1 MAQAELNVRPG
12 EVLAGKYAVER
23 VLGQGGMGAV
33 LAVRHVM
40 LDERRALK
48 LMLPSAMGGHQAVE
62 RFVREARAAARLK
75 SDHVTRVHD
84 VGLLPTGQ
92 PYIEMELLEG
102 QDLSTILATP
112 RSSARSRGRR
122 VDAPGLRGAARGSR
136 VGGGAPRSEAREPL
150 PHASPQRRRVHQ
162 GARFRG
168 REDPG
173 RAGHEPDDDGH
184 RARLAP
190 LHVAGAD
197 VRREPRRAP
206 QRYLVARRH
215 HVPAAHAEGAV
226 QRRVGHRGRA
236 RRRQHADALGRRAA
250 RRSPPRARS
259 CRDALPPEAHRR
271 AVRQRRGARRRP
283 SGRARWRP
291 RCRCEPG
298 VVPPG
303 APVPI
308 GRRCVRAR
316 GRGAGEPGVSPA
328 RPVAVGLAPGL
339 CSATLGHGDRPAAS
353 GRGRAPS
360 RSKCQHLRHARLDHA
375 SAAGA
380 PPCRRPPAGRPLG
393 RGGRPAGGGDLHRA
407 NTFGGAGRDALQLR
421 VGSPRTSGEGV
432 CHGDRRER
440 RRLGPGDLERAL
452 ASTSQTALAVAD
464 GASSS
469 VSPSSSGKSATT
481 TKASDPQPPRTATA
495 VTTTTTK
502 KGGGFT
508 GVD

>member
-12 EVLAGKYAVER
+12 EILAGKYAVER

-102 QDLSTILATP
+102 QDLSTILATRGPLPAAEVVGWMLQVCEALQEAHASGVVHRDLKPANLFLTHRPNGAECIKVLDFGVAKIQGAQDTSLTTTGTALGSPLYMSPEQMYGASHAEP
-112 RSSARSRGRR
+112 RSDIWSLGVIMFQLLTQKVPFNGESVTAVALAVVNMPTPSVAALRGDLPPALEAVVMRCLQKPTAARYGSAAELAAALRAARDGGPA
-122 VDAPGLRGAARGSR
+122 VDASPASSHPALPSQSGAAAYGL
-136 VGGGAPRSEAREPL
+136 GGEGPASQAFRPPAPSLSALLPASAAPLSGTAIVPPPAGVGAPPPAQN
-150 PHASPQRRRVHQ
+150 ASTFDTPVSIMPRPQARRRV
-162 GARFRG
+162 
-168 REDPG
+168 
-173 RAGHEPDDDGH
+173 
-184 RARLAP
+184 
-190 LHVAGAD
+190 
-197 VRREPRRAP
+197 
-206 QRYLVARRH
+206 
-215 HVPAAHAEGAV
+215 
-226 QRRVGHRGRA
+226 
-236 RRRQHADALGRRAA
+236 
-250 RRSPPRARS
+250 
-259 CRDALPPEAHRR
+259 
-271 AVRQRRGARRRP
+271 
-283 SGRARWRP
+283 
-291 RCRCEPG
+291 
-298 VVPPG
+298 VVPLLVG
-303 APVPI
+303 LSVA
-308 GRRCVRAR
+308 
-316 GRGAGEPGVSPA
+316 
-328 RPVAVGLAPGL
+328 AVGLLGAVIYIARTPSAEPGATPSSSESAPL
-339 CSATLGHGDRPAAS
+339 APAAKASATAIAAS
-353 GRGRAPS
+353 ADVS
-360 RSKCQHLRHARLDHA
+360 V
-375 SAAGA
+375 
-380 PPCRRPPAGRPLG
+380 PA
-393 RGGRPAGGGDLHRA
+393 
-407 NTFGGAGRDALQLR
+407 
-421 VGSPRTSGEGV
+421 TSS
-432 CHGDRRER
+432 
-440 RRLGPGDLERAL
+440 AL